1 MKRLKTLLALPP
13 LAALFACLGLSAAAD
28 EGATVPS
35 ALSRLL
41 SADAA
46 GAAQGLP
53 LVPLAFVLLFVL
65 LGIVAIIRFSVRYKA
80 RFFTLLLSLLIS
92 AAAMLLAVT
101 GLYTG
106 TVYAKPSGDPAE
118 TVTRFFDNL
127 CAGRYEAACE
137 QLRDYAD
144 LGLGDTPSTAAGRQ
158 VYDAL
163 HKSYAYELVGEPEI
177 KMLDATQGV
186 RFRSLRLPAIEE
198 EVAAETQRQ
207 IAAIVESRSTSEVYD
222 EDKHYLPAVTEEAY
236 LAALDAVLAHAED
249 YYDETELTVALT
261 YTDGRW
267 QMLMSPELLRALSGG
282 TGV

>member
-1 MKRLKTLLALPP
+1 MKRLKTLLAFLPTAVL
-13 LAALFACLGLSAAAD
+13 LASAGLSAAAD
-28 EGATVPS
+28 EGASVPS
-35 ALSRLL
+35 ALSRALP
-41 SADAA
+41 AEVA
-46 GAAQGLP
+46 GAAQALP
-53 LVPLAFVLLFVL
+53 LTPLAFVLVFVL
-65 LGIVAIIRFSVRYKA
+65 LGIVAIIRFSARYKA

-106 TVYAKPSGDPAE
+106 TIYAKPSGDPRD
-118 TVTRFFDNL
+118 TVTRFFDDL
-127 CAGRYEAACE
+127 CAGKYEAACE

-144 LGLGDTPSTAAGRQ
+144 LGLGDRPSTAAGQQ

-163 HKSYAYELVGEPEI
+163 HKSYAYELMGEPEI
-177 KMLDATQGV
+177 KMLDAAQNV
-186 RFRSLRLPAIEE
+186 RFRYLRLSAIEE

-207 IAAIVESRSTSEVYD
+207 IAAIVESRSTGEVYD
-222 EDKHYLPAVTEEAY
+222 EDKHYLPAVTQEAY
-236 LAALDAVLAHAED
+236 LAALDAVLANAEAF
-249 YYDETELTVALT
+249 YDEAELTVALT